1 MPLQKTRVCWTG
13 LKCQLPANPGVVGRE
28 TAGPSSRYSLCC
40 VIGWRCQR
48 GLAGQLGKV
57 LRPTDSCQ
65 STLCPDLAHLLRQ
78 GRALGAPLTHLST
91 HTPGELLGLFLR
103 QGFTPY
109 LRLALN
115 LKKSLCFDLC
125 WPTASCLANK
135 TSLCMSFC
143 LCLSVCACLSLW
155 LPLSW
160 TLCTFFFKAEFVT
173 EPRDH

>member
-1 MPLQKTRVCWTG
+1 MPASSQPWGGRKGNSWPQKG
-13 LKCQLPANPGVVGRE
+13 A
-28 TAGPSSRYSLCC
+28 SSRYSLCC

-48 GLAGQLGKV
+48 GLAGELGKV
-57 LRPTDSCQ
+57 QRPTDSCQ

-78 GRALGAPLTHLST
+78 GRALGAPLTYTPFHP
-91 HTPGELLGLFLR
+91 HTRRTFRTFLR

-125 WPTASCLANK
+125 WPTASSLANK
-135 TSLCMSFC
+135 TSLCMSLC

-160 TLCTFFFKAEFVT
+160 TLSTFFFKAEFVT

>member
-1 MPLQKTRVCWTG
+1 MPASSQPWG
-13 LKCQLPANPGVVGRE
+13 GRK
-28 TAGPSSRYSLCC
+28 GNSRPRYSLCC
-40 VIGWRCQR
+40 VMGWRCQR
-48 GLAGQLGKV
+48 GLTGQLGKV
-57 LRPTDSCQ
+57 QKPIDSCQ

-78 GRALGAPLTHLST
+78 GGALGAPLTHLST
-91 HTPGELLGLFLR
+91 HTPGELSGLFLR

-115 LKKSLCFDLC
+115 LQKSLCFDLC

-135 TSLCMSFC
+135 TSLCMSLC

-160 TLCTFFFKAEFVT
+160 TLSTFFFKAEFVT
-173 EPRDH
+173 EPGDH